1 MRVVKA
7 AIIAALALTT
17 RAEAQSRYNAIWGLS
32 PTDIW
37 AVGDGGTAAHYNGQ
51 GWVSMN
57 TGATT
62 DLRAVWASGPRDVW
76 AVGDDGTIL
85 HMTGSAWTWV
95 RPLVGRNFIAVGGC
109 AANDVWVIGQSGD
122 SYQPPALLHYDGS
135 NWSIDRAP
143 FPFRAADMK
152 VACVTGSGGGGSG
165 GPVVAGVAIFDP
177 RPDQRRD
184 YGVLMRR
191 SGGSWTTQGFDGR
204 NMTDPQIGGSA
215 WSSVAAC
222 GGNTLLAGRNSQNQV
237 VVLLSRG
244 GGAFSPLTPPTVPD
258 VEPDDYRFTLGC
270 DGTPLALFESG
281 FARYTGGR
289 WAVVTANAS
298 AGQPSQADQLTYAQ
312 LAQQMQAQIARG
324 QQPTQAQIEQMTRMS
339 QQMSAAGANMMA
351 ASVRAQ
357 ALAFGRDPSAF
368 APTGA
373 NFWVAS
379 HNQAIMHVTGDS
391 SEIVWSTMCSIS
403 QASASL
409 EPCSNHAARQSTP
422 SPVSGPKPDAPP
434 ETAPAAQQ
442 AAPSTPSLP
451 SVPSIRKPRIPRP

>member
-1 MRVVKA
+1 MRSA
-7 AIIAALALTT
+7 AMITLALAVTVT
-17 RAEAQSRYNAIWGLS
+17 PGRAQHFNAIWGTG
-32 PTDIW
+32 PGDVW
-37 AVGDGGTAAHYNGQ
+37 AVGEQGVAAHFNGQ

-85 HMTGSAWTWV
+85 HMTGSAWTWI
-95 RPLVGRNFIAVGGC
+95 RPLVNRHFIAVGGC

-122 SYQPPALLHYDGS
+122 MSQPFVMLHFDGS
-135 NWSIDRAP
+135 NWTLERAP
-143 FPFRAADMK
+143 FPFRATSVTM
-152 VACVTGSGGGGSG
+152 ACVTGSGSG
-165 GPVVAGVAIFDP
+165 GPVVAGVVQFDP

-191 SGGSWTTQGFDGR
+191 SGASWTTQGHDGR
-204 NMTDPQIGGSA
+204 AMTDPQIGGAA
-215 WSSVAAC
+215 WGSVVSC
-222 GGNTLLAGRNSQNQV
+222 GGATLLAGRNSQNQV
-237 VVLLSRG
+237 VLLMSRS

-258 VEPDDYRFTLGC
+258 VEPDEFRFTLGC

-289 WAVVTANAS
+289 WAIVAAS
-298 AGQPSQADQLTYAQ
+298 AASGQPSQADQATYAQ

-339 QQMSAAGANMMA
+339 QQMGQAGQNAMA
-351 ASVRAQ
+351 AATK
-357 ALAFGRDPSAF
+357 AATLAFGRNPAVF
-368 APTGA
+368 APTAA
-373 NFWVAS
+373 NFFVATKEQ
-379 HNQAIMHVTGDS
+379 NLMRVTGDS
-391 SEIVWSTMCSIS
+391 SEVVWSAMCLHA
-403 QASASL
+403 QAATL
-409 EPCSNHAARQSTP
+409 EPCSNHAARQAVP
-422 SPVSGPKPDAPP
+422 SPVTGAKPEAPP

-442 AAPSTPSLP
+442 AAPSAPSLP